1 MSYSVRLIADYFITL
16 ANEETIGEG
25 NASEK
30 ITHLKLQKILYFA
43 QSAFLSLE
51 RGALF
56 NEKIEAWKY
65 GPVIP
70 DIYKVFKSKTDLLS
84 LDDRLS

>member
-1 MSYSVRLIADYFITL
+1 MSYPARLIADYFITL

-43 QSAFLSLE
+43 QSAFLSIQK
-51 RGALF
+51 GPLF
-56 NEKIEAWKY
+56 DEKIEAWKY

-70 DIYKVFKSKTDLLS
+70 DIYKIFKTKTDLLS